1 MHEKKTVVREES
13 TQNDALLAIF
23 FSCLVHET
31 LTLFCILAL
40 KKNYTDNKQKLH
52 RYTDGWGYYA
62 DYSPS
67 IWSAVIDFTQTE
79 NLLCVCVCVCVSVRC
94 HELELLNKYHELE
107 EFETI
112 CFENSV
118 KIKFNVKEG
127 G

>member
-1 MHEKKTVVREES
+1 M
-13 TQNDALLAIF
+13 
-23 FSCLVHET
+23 
-31 LTLFCILAL
+31 
-40 KKNYTDNKQKLH
+40 
-52 RYTDGWGYYA
+52 
-62 DYSPS
+62 
-67 IWSAVIDFTQTE
+67 IDFTQTE